1 MDFGSE
7 YCDPTRQTAVT
18 AKVRR
23 PEKILLVMT
32 PSSDESLGP
41 RGLANSVA
49 SMNQDLVRQ
58 QEEAPWVQITPRS
71 RFNPEPEC
79 QEELVLRLQ

>member
-1 MDFGSE
+1 M
-7 YCDPTRQTAVT
+7 T

-32 PSSDESLGP
+32 PSSDDPSSDESLGP

-79 QEELVLRLQ
+79 QEELEF